1 MNSMP
6 RIYERI
12 VAKRI
17 LHVLE
22 ENLGIGMRF
31 SEIFRALATQG
42 WFHNQKPISENLQF
56 LIREKKV
63 VHIGNQYAI
72 IQTREDET
80 KFCIIKDPVEK
91 VIELGK

>member
-1 MNSMP
+1 MP

-17 LHVLE
+17 VYILE
-22 ENLGIGMRF
+22 QNLGVGMRF
-31 SEIFRALATQG
+31 SELFRALAKNG
-42 WFHNQKPISENLQF
+42 WYHNQKPISENLQY
-56 LIREKKV
+56 LIKQNKV
-63 VHIGNQYAI
+63 AHIGNQYAL
-72 IQTREDET
+72 IQTRKDGT